1 MDNLI
6 SVIIPIYN
14 VEDYLSKCIESVCE
28 QTYSNIE
35 IILVDDGSNDKS
47 PQICD
52 QYAKGDSRIIVIH
65 KKNGGLTTARKAG
78 LQASHGEYIGFVDG
92 DDWIESEMY
101 EEMLQHAV
109 AEEVPLVVSGMYRE
123 NDGVVYAEWKS
134 GPFEEGLY
142 EGDKLYC
149 LKQRLF
155 EMNGSSCNK
164 LFHKN
169 ILYDLL
175 MDVDDGLA
183 GVEDDLFSLECILKA
198 PKVYIMDRAFYHGV
212 ERSTSATHSVH
223 KDWYFQMHIAIQHY
237 NTMMVE
243 FPDAIFIEEC
253 QKSIATRLVS
263 GIRHVCENIFIPK
276 YWYDD
281 IINTEEERDI
291 IIYGGGVAGENYYY
305 WASKV
310 RKIRIVGWVDK
321 YASKSKL
328 THHKL
333 DNFKSILTKNYD
345 AIVIA
350 LKEKHIAIDI
360 KKDII
365 AMGIDALRIR
375 WEKPQLI
382 ASYEKGASRYA

>member
-1 MDNLI
+1 MNNLI

-35 IILVDDGSNDKS
+35 VILVDDGSNDKS

-65 KKNGGLTTARKAG
+65 KKNGGLTTARKVG

-101 EEMLQHAV
+101 EEMIRHAV

-123 NDGVVYAEWKS
+123 NGGIVYAEWKS

-149 LKQRLF
+149 LKQSLF

-164 LFHKN
+164 LFKKDM
-169 ILYDLL
+169 LYELL
-175 MDVDDGLA
+175 MNINDGLA
-183 GVEDDLFSLECILKA
+183 GVEDDLFSLEYILKA
-198 PKVYIMDRAFYHGV
+198 SKIYIMDKAFYHGV

-237 NTMMVE
+237 NAMMVN
-243 FPDAIFIEEC
+243 FPDAIFIEKC
-253 QKSIATRLVS
+253 QKNIANKLMS
-263 GIRHVCENIFIPK
+263 GIRHICENIFIPQ
-276 YWYDD
+276 YWYED
-281 IINTEEERDI
+281 IICVEEKKDI

-310 RKIRIVGWVDK
+310 KKIRIVGWVDT
-321 YASKSKL
+321 YASQSKL
-328 THHKL
+328 TQHTL
-333 DNFKSILTKNYD
+333 DDITSVLTKKYD
-345 AIVIA
+345 SIVIA
-350 LKEKHIAIDI
+350 VKNEKIVVNI
-360 KKDII
+360 KHELLS
-365 AMGIDALRIR
+365 MGIDESRIK
-375 WEKPQLI
+375 WGKPHML
-382 ASYEKGASRYA
+382 AVFAKETS